1 MKDRPLSTL
10 PSTPSTKADHYQQM
24 AEDFENQPITSEYLQ
39 NLMLEEINDPMVA
52 RVEAKMEARI
62 QAKLQARAGSSR
74 NSRRYINR
82 DHEVGH
88 AKLVAEY
95 FAENPLYT
103 EYQFR
108 RRFRMRKHIFLQIVE
123 ALENWS
129 PYF

>member
-1 MKDRPLSTL
+1 
-10 PSTPSTKADHYQQM
+10 M
-24 AEDFENQPITSEYLQ
+24 AEDSENQSITSEDLQ
-39 NLMLEEINDPMVA
+39 KLMLEEINDPIVA
-52 RVEAKMEARI
+52 RVVAKMQARI
-62 QAKLQARAGSSR
+62 ETKLQARSGSSV

-82 DHEVGH
+82 DHEASH

-108 RRFRMRKHIFLQIVE
+108 RRFQMRKHIFLQIVE
-123 ALENWS
+123 ALEKWS